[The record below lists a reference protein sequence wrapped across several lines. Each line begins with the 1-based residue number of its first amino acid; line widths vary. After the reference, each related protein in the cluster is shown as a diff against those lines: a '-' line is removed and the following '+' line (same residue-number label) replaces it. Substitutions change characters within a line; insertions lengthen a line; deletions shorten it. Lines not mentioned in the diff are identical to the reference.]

1 MTGVCKINIKM
12 IKFSRKLILQNIAG
26 TLIFIFIIGALIY
39 FGFYLR
45 VSQTDSQNKEIT
57 GIVREKWIDVSES
70 DQGSSLRP
78 KALIESEKGEKIV
91 IRFDRE
97 THDQIKIGTII
108 RRETN
113 GDIKI
118 LQ

>member
-1 MTGVCKINIKM
+1 MN
-12 IKFSRKLILQNIAG
+12 KFSHNLIVQNTAG
-26 TLIFIFIIGALIY
+26 TIVLISIIGALIY

-70 DQGSSLRP
+70 EQGSGLRP
-78 KALIESEKGEKIV
+78 KALIESDTGEKIV

-97 THDQIKIGTII
+97 THDQIKIGTLIK
-108 RRETN
+108 RETN
-113 GDIKI
+113 GNMKI